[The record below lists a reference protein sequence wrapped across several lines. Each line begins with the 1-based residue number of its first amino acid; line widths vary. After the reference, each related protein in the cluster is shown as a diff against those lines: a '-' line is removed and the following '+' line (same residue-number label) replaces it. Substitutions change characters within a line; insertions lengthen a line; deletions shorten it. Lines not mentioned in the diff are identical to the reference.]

1 MATSNSDLAAKLD
14 IICRRG
20 DTFYRALIFTL
31 NGNPEDFTGSAFKM
45 QVRLSTKLILDFSEE
60 NITVTGNTIEL
71 YKSEDDMKNVK
82 PGKYQYDLEQ
92 TYADGTVTTRLAGS
106 FTINPDSTHE

>member
-20 DTFYRALIFTL
+20 DTFYRSLTFTI

-45 QVRLSTKLILDFSEE
+45 QVRLSTTIILDFTSS
-60 NITVTGNTIEL
+60 NITITGNTIEL
-71 YKSEDDMKNVK
+71 YKSDNDMKSVK

-106 FTINPDSTHE
+106 FTINPDSTQ

>member
-20 DTFYRALIFTL
+20 DTFYRSLTFTI

-45 QVRLSTKLILDFSEE
+45 QVRLSTTIILDFTSS
-60 NITVTGNTIEL
+60 NITITGNTIEL
-71 YKSEDDMKNVK
+71 YKSEDNMKTVR

-92 TYADGTVTTRLAGS
+92 TLADGTVITRIAGS
-106 FTINPDSTHE
+106 FTINPDSTQ

>member
-1 MATSNSDLAAKLD
+1 MATSNSDLAGKLD
-14 IICRRG
+14 IVCRRG
-20 DTFYRALIFTL
+20 DTFYRSLTFTI

-45 QVRLSTKLILDFSEE
+45 QVRLSTTIILDFTSS
-60 NITVTGNTIEL
+60 NITITGNKIEL
-71 YKSEDDMKNVK
+71 YKSDDDMKNVK

-106 FTINPDSTHE
+106 FTINPDSTQ

>member
-1 MATSNSDLAAKLD
+1 MATSNSDLAGKLD
-14 IICRRG
+14 IVCRRG
-20 DTFYRALIFTL
+20 DTFYRSLTFTI

-45 QVRLSTKLILDFSEE
+45 QVRLSTTIILDFTSS
-60 NITVTGNTIEL
+60 NITITGNTIEL
-71 YKSEDDMKNVK
+71 YKSNDDMKSIK